1 MVRIGVAVQQGST
14 RQLHRSA
21 EAVKEGRVVPSEKF
35 GTHSAGQDMDP
46 ALHCRVS
53 AAGGVGRTDPG
64 RGRAPVH
71 SNVAVEL
78 MRSAVPRPLAAV
90 TALLL
95 LVSMY
100 LIFAWVPT
108 EASMGIVQR
117 IFYIHVSSAAVAFA
131 GFFLGGFAAI
141 GYLANRATARDD
153 LSVACNEVGLLFAC
167 VNLITGCLWA
177 KPVWGVYWAWDA
189 RLTTM
194 LLLALIYAAYLILR
208 ESISEPG
215 QRAVVCAVVSI
226 FGMVDVPI
234 VYMANRWWR
243 TQHPAPVIGGGGSL
257 DPRMLFVL
265 LFTMFSLGMLYW
277 CLVRQRRRL
286 EALGKQADALRRQ
299 VQAMA

>member
-1 MVRIGVAVQQGST
+1 MRDS
-14 RQLHRSA
+14 
-21 EAVKEGRVVPSEKF
+21 VPK
-35 GTHSAGQDMDP
+35 
-46 ALHCRVS
+46 
-53 AAGGVGRTDPG
+53 
-64 RGRAPVH
+64 
-71 SNVAVEL
+71 
-78 MRSAVPRPLAAV
+78 PLAAV
-90 TALLL
+90 TGLGLLA
-95 LVSMY
+95 SMY
-100 LIFAWVPT
+100 LIFVWVPT

-117 IFYIHVSSAAVAFA
+117 IFYIHVSSAAVAFG

-141 GYLANRATARDD
+141 GYMLDRSSRRDD

-189 RLTTM
+189 RLTAM

-208 ESISEPG
+208 ESVSDPG

-243 TQHPAPVIGGGGSL
+243 TQHPAPVLGGGGSL
-257 DPRMLFVL
+257 DPRMTFVL
-265 LFTMFSLGMLYW
+265 FATMFALALLYW

-286 EALGKQADALRRQ
+286 EALRKQADGLRRE
-299 VQAMA
+299 VQSVA

>member
-1 MVRIGVAVQQGST
+1 MR
-14 RQLHRSA
+14 
-21 EAVKEGRVVPSEKF
+21 EAIPKPLG
-35 GTHSAGQDMDP
+35 
-46 ALHCRVS
+46 
-53 AAGGVGRTDPG
+53 AAT
-64 RGRAPVH
+64 
-71 SNVAVEL
+71 L
-78 MRSAVPRPLAAV
+78 LAI
-90 TALLL
+90 

-100 LIFAWVPT
+100 LIFRWVPT
-108 EASMGIVQR
+108 EASMGVVQR

-131 GFFLGGFAAI
+131 GFILGGFAAI
-141 GYLANRATARDD
+141 GYLSNRISSRDD

-208 ESISEPG
+208 QSISEPG

-257 DPRMLFVL
+257 DPRMAFVL
-265 LFTMFSLGMLYW
+265 FFTMFSLALLFW

-286 EALGKQADALRRQ
+286 ESLRRSIDALRRE
-299 VQAMA
+299 VQALT

>member
-1 MVRIGVAVQQGST
+1 MRDS
-14 RQLHRSA
+14 
-21 EAVKEGRVVPSEKF
+21 VPK
-35 GTHSAGQDMDP
+35 A
-46 ALHCRVS
+46 
-53 AAGGVGRTDPG
+53 
-64 RGRAPVH
+64 
-71 SNVAVEL
+71 
-78 MRSAVPRPLAAV
+78 LAAA
-90 TALLL
+90 TGLGLLA
-95 LVSMY
+95 SMY
-100 LIFAWVPT
+100 LIFVWVPT

-117 IFYIHVSSAAVAFA
+117 IFYIHVASAAVAFG

-141 GYLANRATARDD
+141 GYMLNRSSQRDD

-189 RLTTM
+189 RLTSM

-208 ESISEPG
+208 ESVSDPG

-243 TQHPAPVIGGGGSL
+243 TQHPAPVLGGGGSL
-257 DPRMLFVL
+257 DPRMTFVL
-265 LFTMFSLGMLYW
+265 FATMFALALLYW

-286 EALGKQADALRRQ
+286 EALRKQADGLRREIQ
-299 VQAMA
+299 SVA

>member
-1 MVRIGVAVQQGST
+1 MRDS
-14 RQLHRSA
+14 
-21 EAVKEGRVVPSEKF
+21 VPK
-35 GTHSAGQDMDP
+35 
-46 ALHCRVS
+46 
-53 AAGGVGRTDPG
+53 
-64 RGRAPVH
+64 
-71 SNVAVEL
+71 
-78 MRSAVPRPLAAV
+78 PLAAV
-90 TALLL
+90 TGLGLLA
-95 LVSMY
+95 STY
-100 LIFAWVPT
+100 LIFVWVPT

-117 IFYIHVSSAAVAFA
+117 IFYMHVASAAVAFG

-141 GYLANRATARDD
+141 GYMLDRSSQRDD

-189 RLTTM
+189 RLTSM

-208 ESISEPG
+208 ESVSDPG

-243 TQHPAPVIGGGGSL
+243 TQHPAPVLGGGGSL
-257 DPRMLFVL
+257 DPRMTFVL
-265 LFTMFSLGMLYW
+265 FATMFALALLYW

-286 EALGKQADALRRQ
+286 EALRKQADGLRRE
-299 VQAMA
+299 VQSAV

>member
-1 MVRIGVAVQQGST
+1 MRDS
-14 RQLHRSA
+14 
-21 EAVKEGRVVPSEKF
+21 VPK
-35 GTHSAGQDMDP
+35 
-46 ALHCRVS
+46 
-53 AAGGVGRTDPG
+53 
-64 RGRAPVH
+64 
-71 SNVAVEL
+71 
-78 MRSAVPRPLAAV
+78 PLAAV
-90 TALLL
+90 TGLGLLA
-95 LVSMY
+95 SKY
-100 LIFAWVPT
+100 LIFVWVPT

-117 IFYIHVSSAAVAFA
+117 IFYIHVASAAVAFG

-141 GYLANRATARDD
+141 GYMLDRSSQRDD

-189 RLTTM
+189 RLTSM

-208 ESISEPG
+208 ESVSDPG

-243 TQHPAPVIGGGGSL
+243 TQHPAPVLGGGGSL
-257 DPRMLFVL
+257 DPRMTFVL
-265 LFTMFSLGMLYW
+265 FATMFALALLYW

-286 EALGKQADALRRQ
+286 EALRKQADGLRRE
-299 VQAMA
+299 VQSVA

>member
-1 MVRIGVAVQQGST
+1 
-14 RQLHRSA
+14 
-21 EAVKEGRVVPSEKF
+21 
-35 GTHSAGQDMDP
+35 
-46 ALHCRVS
+46 
-53 AAGGVGRTDPG
+53 
-64 RGRAPVH
+64 
-71 SNVAVEL
+71 
-78 MRSAVPRPLAAV
+78 MRKSVPRPLAV
-90 TALLL
+90 TAGLSM

-100 LIFAWVPT
+100 LIFLWVPT

-117 IFYIHVSSAAVAFA
+117 IFYIHVSSAAVAFG

-141 GYLANRATARDD
+141 GYMANRKSSRDS

-189 RLTTM
+189 RLTSM

-208 ESISEPG
+208 ESVSDPN

-243 TQHPAPVIGGGGSL
+243 TQHPAPVLGGGGSL
-257 DPRMLFVL
+257 DPRMTFVL
-265 LFTMFSLGMLYW
+265 FFTMFALALVFW
-277 CLVRQRRRL
+277 CLVRQRQGV
-286 EALGKQADALRRQ
+286 EALQKRIDALRRE
-299 VQAMA
+299 VQALA

>member
-1 MVRIGVAVQQGST
+1 MRDS
-14 RQLHRSA
+14 
-21 EAVKEGRVVPSEKF
+21 VPK
-35 GTHSAGQDMDP
+35 
-46 ALHCRVS
+46 
-53 AAGGVGRTDPG
+53 
-64 RGRAPVH
+64 
-71 SNVAVEL
+71 
-78 MRSAVPRPLAAV
+78 PLAAV
-90 TALLL
+90 TGLGLLA
-95 LVSMY
+95 STY
-100 LIFAWVPT
+100 LIFVWVPT

-117 IFYIHVSSAAVAFA
+117 IFYIHVASAAVAFG

-141 GYLANRATARDD
+141 GYMLDRSSQRDD

-189 RLTTM
+189 RLTSM

-208 ESISEPG
+208 ESVSDPG

-243 TQHPAPVIGGGGSL
+243 TQHPAPVLGGGGSL
-257 DPRMLFVL
+257 DPRMTFVL
-265 LFTMFSLGMLYW
+265 FATMFALALLYW

-286 EALGKQADALRRQ
+286 EALRKQADGLRRE
-299 VQAMA
+299 VQSVA